1 MPLYFHVV
9 TRILK
14 EMRIKQQ
21 QTGGHFDYG
30 TFKRALATEG
40 LTGGQLGPLG
50 QRLETLESFMA
61 QEHVAQGLCLSKKSS
76 RKENVEAFKNT
87 ATAWEGKVST
97 EQHNLSVTSQHGVDI
112 LINKTMK
119 TAPGWTIDNCRPLL
133 SLCDGRVCVCSVQ
146 HLPEPVPRAEYHD
159 GPGRCPG

>member
-1 MPLYFHVV
+1 MLDLMAVSSLQGGGMPLYFHVV

-61 QEHVAQGLCLSKKSS
+61 QEHVAQGFWLSGMSS
-76 RKENVEAFKNT
+76 RKENGLSVEASKDT

-97 EQHNLSVTSQHGVDI
+97 EH
-112 LINKTMK
+112 
-119 TAPGWTIDNCRPLL
+119 
-133 SLCDGRVCVCSVQ
+133 
-146 HLPEPVPRAEYHD
+146 
-159 GPGRCPG
+159 